1 MRRFH
6 TRALSGGIIGMRAYF
21 GVCGV
26 GLGHV
31 GRCIPVAKKLRSMGN
46 QILFSTY
53 LEASEF
59 VKREQFP
66 LCNAPPISFAVRPD
80 GGVDFRR
87 TTAYPGI
94 FSIAIFLRQ
103 LNAEIKFMRM
113 FQPDF
118 VISDSRVSTLV
129 AAKILGIPSVTLLN
143 IYKVTIPRERRFLN
157 LARIADGGV
166 LTIIG
171 KVWTLGKK
179 ILIPDFPYPYTLSS
193 ANLEIPPSRKEKIKL
208 IGPILP
214 THARDLPPQ
223 GALRKKLGY
232 DNKPLIFVPI
242 SGAPQEK
249 EYFTRIIQQILQL
262 LPDDYQIVVSLGQ
275 PNSGIKPYR
284 QKNVLVYPWITN
296 RFEHLKACDLVIS
309 RAGLG
314 TLSQA
319 LCYGKPLLLVP
330 TPSQT
335 EQRNNAQRAR
345 ELGVAK
351 VIDQKEIDYSR
362 VYAAITE
369 ILGTSHYIR
378 RTEEIKN
385 IVESYD
391 ATDIMVKIITSKGS
405 VL

>member
-1 MRRFH
+1 
-6 TRALSGGIIGMRAYF
+6 MRAYF

-53 LEASEF
+53 LEACDF

-66 LCNAPPISFAVRPD
+66 LCNAPPISFAIRPD
-80 GGVDFRR
+80 GGVDFQR
-87 TTAYPGI
+87 TTVYPGI

-103 LNAEIKFMRM
+103 LNAEIEFMRS

-129 AAKILGIPSVTLLN
+129 AAKILDIPSVTILN

-171 KVWTLGKK
+171 KIWTFGKK
-179 ILIPDFPYPYTLSS
+179 ILIPDFPYPYTLSLS
-193 ANLEIPPSRKEKIKL
+193 NLEIPPSRKEKIKL

-214 THARDLPPQ
+214 TQAKDLPPKHI
-223 GALRKKLGY
+223 LRKKLGY
-232 DNKPLIFVPI
+232 DDRPLIFVPI
-242 SGAPQEK
+242 SGASQEK
-249 EYFTRIIQQILQL
+249 EYFTQIIQQILQM
-262 LPDDYQIVVSLGQ
+262 LPDDYQVVVSLGQ
-275 PNSGIKPYR
+275 PNSGIKSYR
-284 QKNVLVYPWITN
+284 QGNVLVYPWITN

-335 EQRNNAQRAR
+335 EQRNNAQRAC

-351 VIDQKEIDYSR
+351 ILDQKEIDYAR
-362 VYAAITE
+362 VYTAITE
-369 ILGTSHYIR
+369 ILGSNHFLH
-378 RTEEIKN
+378 RTKEIKN

-391 ATDIMVKIITSKGS
+391 ATDTLVKIISSKGKA
-405 VL
+405 L

>member
-1 MRRFH
+1 
-6 TRALSGGIIGMRAYF
+6 MRAYF

-31 GRCIPVAKKLRSMGN
+31 GRCIPIAKKLRSMGN
-46 QILFSTY
+46 QIVFSTY
-53 LEASEF
+53 LEARDF
-59 VKREQFP
+59 VKREKIP
-66 LCNAPPISFAVRPD
+66 LYNAPPISFATRPD

-94 FSIAIFLRQ
+94 FSIAIFLQQ
-103 LNAEIKFMRM
+103 LNAEIGFMQR

-129 AAKILGIPSVTLLN
+129 AAKILDVPSVTLLN

-171 KVWTLGKK
+171 KVWTLGEK
-179 ILIPDFPYPYTLSS
+179 ILIPDFPHPYTLSS
-193 ANLEIPPSRKEKIKL
+193 ANLEIPPSRKEKVKL

-214 THARDLPPQ
+214 TQSKDLPSSL
-223 GALRKKLGY
+223 ALRKKMGY
-232 DNKPLIFVPI
+232 DDRPLIFVPI
-242 SGAPQEK
+242 SGAPQER
-249 EYFTRIIQQILQL
+249 EYFTKVIQNVLQL
-262 LPDDYQIVVSLGQ
+262 LPDDYQVVVSLGQ
-275 PNSGIKPYR
+275 PNSGIKAYR
-284 QKNVLVYPWITN
+284 QKNVLIYPWITN

-351 VIDQKEIDYSR
+351 ILDQREIDYPH

-369 ILGTSHYIR
+369 MLDKSHYID
-378 RTEEIKN
+378 RTNEIKQN
-385 IVESYD
+385 VERYD
-391 ATDIMVKIITSKGS
+391 ATDTMVKIITSKGK
-405 VL
+405 LL

>member
-1 MRRFH
+1 
-6 TRALSGGIIGMRAYF
+6 MRAYF

-31 GRCIPVAKKLRSMGN
+31 GRCIPIAKKLRSMGN

-53 LEASEF
+53 LEARDF
-59 VKREQFP
+59 VKREKFP
-66 LCNAPPISFAVRPD
+66 LCNAPPLSFAVRPD

-87 TTAYPGI
+87 TTVYPGI
-94 FSIAIFLRQ
+94 FSVAIFLRQ
-103 LNAEIKFMRM
+103 LNAEISFMQR

-129 AAKILGIPSVTLLN
+129 AAKMLDIPSVTLLN

-179 ILIPDFPYPYTLSS
+179 ILIPDFPHPYTLSVS
-193 ANLEIPPSRKEKIKL
+193 NLEIPPSRKEKIKL

-214 THARDLPPQ
+214 TQSKDLPSQ
-223 GALRKKLGY
+223 LALRKKMGY
-232 DNKPLIFVPI
+232 DDRPLIFVPI
-242 SGAPQEK
+242 SGAPQER
-249 EYFTRIIQQILQL
+249 EYFTQVIQKVLRL
-262 LPDDYQIVVSLGQ
+262 LPDDYQVIVSLGQ

-284 QKNVLVYPWITN
+284 QKNVLVYPWIIN

-351 VIDQKEIDYSR
+351 VLDQREIDYPQ

-369 ILGTSHYIR
+369 MLDSGHYIK
-378 RTEEIKN
+378 RTKEIKN
-385 IVESYD
+385 NVESYD
-391 ATDIMVKIITSKGS
+391 ATDTMVKIIMSKGKS
-405 VL
+405 L